1 MKYVSTSLL
10 LFLLALT
17 SMAQETCEVKL
28 TDIKGTYTGD
38 CADGKA
44 NGKGKSIGTDEYEGD
59 FKDGYPE
66 GKGMYIWKDGH
77 YFIGN
82 FKKGKKEGKGDMYY
96 EGAKGDDSVITGY
109 WKKDKYV
116 GHYENKYEVVGST
129 THIGKVNFTL
139 QNEKGDDILITV
151 HQLLDIAITISSITI
166 LAGQYNNK
174 TTQQLSNSSITN
186 ITDVVFPF
194 RAIFYLSNGESAD
207 LLFNEKGDY
216 DVYIDVQ

>member
-1 MKYVSTSLL
+1 MKYVAAIL
-10 LFLLALT
+10 LFLIT
-17 SMAQETCEVKL
+17 SISVAQQTCEVKL
-28 TDIKGTYTGD
+28 AEIKGNYTGD
-38 CADGKA
+38 CENGKA
-44 NGKGKSIGTDEYEGD
+44 SGKGKSVGTDEYEGD

-77 YFIGN
+77 YFIGS

-116 GHYENKYEVVGST
+116 GHYENKYEVVAST
-129 THIGKVNFTL
+129 THIGKVNFSL
-139 QNEKGDDILITV
+139 LNEKGDDILITV
-151 HQLLDIAITISSITI
+151 HQLRDIAINISSITI
-166 LAGQYNNK
+166 LADQYNNK
-174 TTQQLSNSSITN
+174 TSQQLSNSSITN

-194 RAIFYLSNGESAD
+194 RAIFYLSNGESVD

>member
-1 MKYVSTSLL
+1 MKYVSASLL

-17 SMAQETCEVKL
+17 SMAQEICEVKL
-28 TDIKGTYTGD
+28 TDIKGAYTGD
-38 CADGKA
+38 CADSKA

-151 HQLLDIAITISSITI
+151 HQLRDIAITISSITI